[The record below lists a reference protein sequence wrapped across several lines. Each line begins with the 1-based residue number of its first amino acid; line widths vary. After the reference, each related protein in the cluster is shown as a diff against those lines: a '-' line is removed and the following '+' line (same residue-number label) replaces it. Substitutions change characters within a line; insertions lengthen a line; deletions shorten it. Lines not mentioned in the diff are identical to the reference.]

1 MDALIAEN
9 PRAVIGGNMPPEP
22 TPFEKAEKEVNDLYA
37 EAALWLDGKPIES
50 QAQADD
56 LSNLLNMIRAA
67 EKRAEEARKAEK
79 QPHSDAAK
87 AVDAKYKPLIGTCQL
102 ASDACKKAIAPWLAK
117 VAAAQEAAAAEA
129 RRVAEE
135 ATRQAQ
141 EAIRAAD
148 ATNLEARAAAE
159 LKVKEAQDAEKRAT
173 RAGKATANAGGGV
186 GRAVGLRTVYRAEI
200 VDPIEFGRHCWANC
214 RDDYLTFLSGQAKQ
228 LVDRGSRAL
237 PGVEIIEEKKAV

>member
-37 EAALWLDGKPIES
+37 EAALWLDGKPIDS

-102 ASDACKKAIAPWLAK
+102 ASDACKKAIAPWLAQ

-135 ATRQAQ
+135 KTRQAQ
-141 EAIRAAD
+141 EAIRAAE

-159 LKVKEAQDAEKRAT
+159 LKIEEAKEAEKRAA
-173 RAGKATANAGGGV
+173 RAAKATANAGGGV
-186 GRAVGLRTVYRAEI
+186 GRAVGLRTIRRPVFS
-200 VDPIEFGRHCWANC
+200 DPILAARHYWLKENNEYCAFLLSLAE
-214 RDDYLTFLSGQAKQ
+214 RDVRNGAT
-228 LVDRGSRAL
+228 VI
-237 PGVEIIEEKKAV
+237 PGFEIIEEKKAV